1 MDKVQ
6 KHNSFNTNAP
16 SSESYRNY
24 NSFVF
29 TYAAEQWF
37 KSRIIPSLQDC
48 LLVINVYRHDK
59 AVLVRST
66 DFSLYCT
73 FTF

>member
-24 NSFVF
+24 TSIL
-29 TYAAEQWF
+29 QWDF
-37 KSRIIPSLQDC
+37 MVWCSVKAYYYYHHHHHHIPL
-48 LLVINVYRHDK
+48 
-59 AVLVRST
+59 
-66 DFSLYCT
+66 F
-73 FTF
+73 

>member
-24 NSFVF
+24 PFVCLF
-29 TYAAEQWF
+29 VVLGNLLT
-37 KSRIIPSLQDC
+37 PSKRDADNEPAPGQC
-48 LLVINVYRHDK
+48 LPLE
-59 AVLVRST
+59 T
-66 DFSLYCT
+66 
-73 FTF
+73 